1 MCNTYVGRNKDHLFI
16 MSKQSIHPSIKE
28 QLGYDTDISDKDF
41 LKDWKH
47 RATRVCKPCWE
58 LKYCPYGPFVEQSP
72 LLPVLRAESQSHHDY
87 LVNCLKTGQ
96 LGEFRPLSEEERAM
110 FEGLLD
116 LSITDPDAFARHVK
130 RSRLD
135 TKDFEEALEKA
146 ESIEAL
152 LSPEELPPIH
162 LYTPPFPFDAD
173 DAEKNIRIT
182 PELRRAIKAEI
193 AAIKRILA
201 TNFLD
206 SRRPLDEKRRKSL
219 QEQVDAFDAEALP
232 ESIPDVVSDMACNIF
247 GHICPVVF
255 VGEDISE
262 TSEKRR
268 RGRYI
273 PFTVKMRVVRR
284 DNYTCQECGCH
295 LRDDEVEFDHIIPH
309 AKGGS
314 SEEQNIRLTCYDCNR
329 GKSDNVEI

>member
-1 MCNTYVGRNKDHLFI
+1 LGVIEGHPFI
-16 MSKQSIHPSIKE
+16 MSKQPIHPSIKE
-28 QLGYDTDISDKDF
+28 SLGYEVGVSDKDF
-41 LKDWKH
+41 LKDWRH

-72 LLPVLRAESQSHHDY
+72 LLPVLRAESQRHHDY
-87 LVNCLKTGQ
+87 LVNCLKTDQ
-96 LGEFRPLSEEERAM
+96 LGEFGPLSEEKRAI
-110 FEGLLD
+110 FESLLD
-116 LSITDPDAFARHVK
+116 LSVTDPDSFARHVK
-130 RSRLD
+130 RSKLD
-135 TKDFEEALEKA
+135 SKTFEDALKEA
-146 ESIEAL
+146 ESMEAL
-152 LSPEELPPIH
+152 LSSEELPPIH
-162 LYTPPFPFDAD
+162 LYKPPFPFDAD
-173 DAEKNIRIT
+173 DAEKKMRVT
-182 PELRRAIKAEI
+182 PELGRAIKVEI
-193 AAIKRILA
+193 SAIKGILA

-206 SRRPLDEKRRKSL
+206 SRRPLDEKRRRSF
-219 QEQVDAFDAEALP
+219 QAQVDAFDAEALP

-262 TSEKRR
+262 TSDKRR

-284 DNYTCQECGCH
+284 DNYTCQDCGCH

-329 GKSDNVEI
+329 DKSDTVEI

>member
-1 MCNTYVGRNKDHLFI
+1 
-16 MSKQSIHPSIKE
+16 MSKQPIHPSIKE
-28 QLGYDTDISDKDF
+28 CLGYDIDMSDKDF

-72 LLPVLRAESQSHHDY
+72 LLPPLRGGSQRHNDY
-87 LVNCLKTGQ
+87 FVNCLKTGQ
-96 LGEFRPLSEEERAM
+96 LGEFGPLSEKKRAN
-110 FEGLLD
+110 FESLLE
-116 LSITDPDAFARHVK
+116 LSVTDPDAFARHVK

-135 TKDFEEALEKA
+135 IKAFEDALKEA
-146 ESIEAL
+146 ESIETL
-152 LSPEELPPIH
+152 LSFRELPPIH
-162 LYTPPFPFDAD
+162 LYTPPFPFNAD
-173 DAEKNIRIT
+173 DAEKKIRLTTEI
-182 PELRRAIKAEI
+182 RCAIKAEI
-193 AAIKRILA
+193 AAIKEILA

-206 SRRPLDEKRRKSL
+206 RRRPLDEKRRKL
-219 QEQVDAFDAEALP
+219 FQKQVDVFNAEALP
-232 ESIPDVVSDMACNIF
+232 ESIPNVVSDMACNIF
-247 GHICPVVF
+247 GHICPVMF
-255 VGEDISE
+255 VSEDISE
-262 TSEKRR
+262 TSDKRR

-273 PFTVKMRVVRR
+273 AFTVKMRVVRR

-329 GKSDNVEI
+329 DKSDTVEI